1 MESLLGLLI
10 AIVVLCLV
18 CYVIF
23 WALGQ
28 IPLPQPIRTVVV
40 VLIALVLLVYIVNR
54 FGLLA
59 GL

>member
-1 MESLLGLLI
+1 MSGLLGLLV
-10 AIVVLCLV
+10 AIIVLALI

-23 WALGQ
+23 WILGQ
-28 IPLPQPIRTVVV
+28 IPLPQPMRAVIV
-40 VLIALVLLVYIVNR
+40 VLVALILLVYIVNR

>member
-1 MESLLGLLI
+1 MDGLLSLLV
-10 AIVVLCLV
+10 AIVVLCLI

-28 IPLPQPIRTVVV
+28 IPLPHPIRTVVV
-40 VLIALVLLVYIVNR
+40 VLIALVLLVWIVNR

-59 GL
+59 GI

>member
-10 AIVVLCLV
+10 AIVVLCLI

-28 IPLPQPIRTVVV
+28 IPLPQPIRVVV
-40 VLIALVLLVYIVNR
+40 VVVVALIILVYIVNR
-54 FGLLA
+54 FGLLT

>member
-1 MESLLGLLI
+1 MSGLLSLLV
-10 AIVVLCLV
+10 AIVVLCLI

-23 WALGQ
+23 WALGR
-28 IPLPQPIRTVVV
+28 IPLPDPIRTIVV
-40 VLIALVLLVYIVNR
+40 VLIALILLVYIVNR

>member
-1 MESLLGLLI
+1 MSGLLSLLI
-10 AIVVLCLV
+10 AVIVIALV
-18 CYVIF
+18 CYIIF

-28 IPLPQPIRTVVV
+28 IPLPPPIRTVIV
-40 VLIALVLLVYIVNR
+40 VLVALVLIIFIVNR

>member
-1 MESLLGLLI
+1 MSELLSLLV
-10 AIVVLCLV
+10 AIVVICLI

-23 WALGQ
+23 WALGE
-28 IPLPQPIRTVVV
+28 IPLPQPIRSIVV
-40 VLIALVLLVYIVNR
+40 VLVALVLLIYIVNR